1 MTNHGI
7 MEEANYC
14 QLMTELAYVCELS
27 CESYVSQIYMED
39 ATVDVIF
46 ESGEKILDTL
56 TTFVRKSL
64 QAAIDHISDMITKI
78 RIKFSKK
85 KLEKLMSPEI
95 KKTLEKVCAGE
106 KIISPDIP
114 KMVSEAKKYEAIL
127 KKLNDKVSDLFTKAS
142 TSSIET
148 QKKYCKEVEQ
158 VCEKYSKELKEI
170 NATIVSLNNKK
181 RPLKVS
187 DVYRFTDAGIKSLED
202 AEKVMKYISIMQASM
217 IRMLEGIKKSSVH
230 TMKKMVTEAG
240 DALEKTDLTTKEK
253 IKAATQKVTDSPA
266 IRSAVNKAVA
276 TAREASSYTARA
288 EQYFI
293 GTIESYYKF
302 SLEGDV
308 SKALASNF
316 AKASLTG
323 HVAATVPMTVG
334 SIAMKAYTK
343 KKLSEDK
350 ARLKEK
356 VDEEQRQ
363 RDLRKLNLRGDSEQV
378 QKRPVNLR

>member
-27 CESYVSQIYMED
+27 CESYISQIYMED
-39 ATVDVIF
+39 VTADVIL

-64 QAAIDHISDMITKI
+64 QAAVDHISDMITKI

-85 KLEKLMSPEI
+85 KLEQLMSPEI

-114 KMVSEAKKYEAIL
+114 KMVSEMKKYEVVI
-127 KKLNDKVSDLFTKAS
+127 KKLNDEVSDMFMKAS
-142 TSSIET
+142 TSSIEI

-202 AEKVMKYISIMQASM
+202 AEKVMKYISIMQVSM
-217 IRMLEGIKKSSVH
+217 VRMLENIKKTSVKR
-230 TMKKMVTEAG
+230 MKKMITEAG
-240 DALEKTDLTTKEK
+240 DELEKTDLTTKEK
-253 IKAATQKVTDSPA
+253 IKVATQKVTDSPA
-266 IRSAVNKAVA
+266 VRSAVNKAVA

-288 EQYFI
+288 EQYFV

-316 AKASLTG
+316 VKAGLSG
-323 HVAATVPMTVG
+323 HVAATLPMTAG

-356 VDEEQRQ
+356 ADEAQRQ
-363 RDLRKLNLRGDSEQV
+363 RDLRKLNLRGDSGQV
-378 QKRPVNLR
+378 KKRSVELR